1 LINIKN
7 MPKKEETVAEKQE
20 IIVIDKIIQ
29 EEIPVVNAVDKQV
42 DLVHDEQEKV
52 VEQVQN

>member
-1 LINIKN
+1 

-42 DLVHDEQEKV
+42 DLVHDEQENV